1 MHWKDIVLLYVM
13 LAGLILFLYGANY
26 YNALLGWTG
35 VCLFVGWFLVGVA
48 LIVSK
53 RVRKREID

>member
-1 MHWKDIVLLYVM
+1 M

-35 VCLFVGWFLVGVA
+35 VCLFVGGFLVGVA
-48 LIVSK
+48 LIVS
-53 RVRKREID
+53 RGVRKREVD